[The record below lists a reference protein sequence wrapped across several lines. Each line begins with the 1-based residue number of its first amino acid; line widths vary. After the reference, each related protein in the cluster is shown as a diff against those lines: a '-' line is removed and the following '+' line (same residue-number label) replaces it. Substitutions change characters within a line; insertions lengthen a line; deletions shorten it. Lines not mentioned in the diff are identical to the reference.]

1 MDTWNERPIN
11 KKFIA
16 IGGNIGIGK
25 STLTKKL
32 AEHYGLQ
39 PYLEPVTENPYL
51 KDFYRDMKK
60 WAWHS
65 QMFFLG
71 KRLQDHYNLVRDKHS
86 VVQDRSLY
94 ENAEIFAKN
103 LYRQGFIAK
112 REWNVYQDVY
122 KTVIQILPAPDLII
136 YLKAS
141 VDKIMQRIQSRG
153 RDFEKNISKDYVS
166 NLNELYDEWMGN
178 FKLSQVIVINY
189 DDLDLKN
196 NTIDFEAFLE
206 VVNEY
211 LK

>member
-1 MDTWNERPIN
+1 MN

-153 RDFEKNISKDYVS
+153 RDFEKRDR
-166 NLNELYDEWMGN
+166 W
-178 FKLSQVIVINY
+178 
-189 DDLDLKN
+189 
-196 NTIDFEAFLE
+196 
-206 VVNEY
+206 
-211 LK
+211 

>member
-1 MDTWNERPIN
+1 MN
-11 KKFIA
+11 KKFVA
-16 IGGNIGIGK
+16 ISGNIGIGK

-51 KDFYRDMKK
+51 KDFYKDMKK

-71 KRLQDHYNLVRDKHS
+71 KRLEDHYNLVLDQHS

-103 LYRQGFIAK
+103 LYRQGFIRK
-112 REWNVYQDVY
+112 REWNVYQDIY
-122 KTVIQILPAPDLII
+122 KTVIKILPAPDLVI

-153 RDFEKNISKDYVS
+153 RDFEKNISKKYVTD
-166 NLNELYDEWMGN
+166 LNELYDDWMGN

-206 VVNEY
+206 VLNEY

>member
-1 MDTWNERPIN
+1 MD

-16 IGGNIGIGK
+16 ISGNIGIGK

-32 AEHYGLQ
+32 AEHYKLT

-51 KDFYRDMKK
+51 KDFYRNMGK
-60 WAWHS
+60 WAFHS

-71 KRLQDHYNLVRDKHS
+71 KRLQDHYNLVRDNHS

-103 LYRQGFIAK
+103 LYRQGFIKK
-112 REWNVYQDVY
+112 REWNVYQDIY
-122 KTVIQILPAPDLII
+122 KTVIQILPAPDLIV

-141 VDKIMQRIQSRG
+141 VDKIMQRIQIRG
-153 RDFEKNISKDYVS
+153 RDFEKNMSREYVA
-166 NLNELYDEWMGN
+166 NLNELYDDWMGN

-206 VVNEY
+206 VLNEY

>member
-1 MDTWNERPIN
+1 MN

-16 IGGNIGIGK
+16 ISGNIGIGK

-32 AEHYGLQ
+32 AEHYGLT

-71 KRLQDHYNLVRDKHS
+71 KRLQDHYNLVRDQHS

-112 REWNVYQDVY
+112 REWNVYQDIY

-141 VDKIMQRIQSRG
+141 VDKIMQRIQIRG
-153 RDFEKNISKDYVS
+153 RDFEKNMSREYVA

-196 NTIDFEAFLE
+196 NTIDFESFLE
-206 VVNEY
+206 VLNEY

>member
-1 MDTWNERPIN
+1 MN

-16 IGGNIGIGK
+16 ISGNIGIGK

-51 KDFYRDMKK
+51 KDFYKDMRK

-71 KRLQDHYNLVRDKHS
+71 KRIEDHYNLILDQHS

-112 REWNVYQDVY
+112 RDWNVYQDIY
-122 KTVIQILPAPDLII
+122 KTVIKMLPAPDLVI

-153 RDFEKNISKDYVS
+153 RDFEKNISKKYVTD
-166 NLNELYDEWMGN
+166 LNELYDEWMGN

-206 VVNEY
+206 VLNEY

>member
-1 MDTWNERPIN
+1 MN

>member
-1 MDTWNERPIN
+1 MN

-16 IGGNIGIGK
+16 ISGNIGIGK

-51 KDFYRDMKK
+51 KDFYKDMRK

-71 KRLQDHYNLVRDKHS
+71 KRIEDHYNLVLDQHS

-112 REWNVYQDVY
+112 RDWNVYQDIY
-122 KTVIQILPAPDLII
+122 KTVIKMLPAPDLVI

-153 RDFEKNISKDYVS
+153 RDFEKNISKKYVTD
-166 NLNELYDEWMGN
+166 LNELYDEWMGN

-206 VVNEY
+206 VLNEY